1 MSIEENNNQ
10 SLEVAEKLNLVQ
22 LYDDLYEDKAAE

>member
-10 SLEVAEKLNLVQ
+10 SLEVAEKINLVQ
-22 LYDDLYEDKAAE
+22 LYDDYYEDKAVE